1 MKRPY
6 GETKCNFYLP
16 QFFYMVTY
24 KYKMGQA
31 AGPPGPPGPPGK
43 SIQGDPGLPGN
54 DGSPGMD
61 GNVNIDTTN
70 VNDIVFRLSQPTS
83 TLPQNLTKTMT
94 SDATFVGSV
103 ANSLTSDRITNLANA
118 MLASDNKRFVSTV
131 VNTLTG
137 PDYYSKLPQGQIS
150 NDDINRFIKPRTLW
164 CADGSQACYAPPN
177 STRNFFTGDMV
188 IGNTNRFVFG
198 TGDGTTANV
207 ATDAGMQYIPQQQ
220 SGKWQ
225 MGPFVWGVSGGSLG
239 VSSQISDTDGPTLS
253 WNNKDVSINRG
264 NLTVGDGSRGNIT
277 MRGSQ
282 FIINSSISTGTGGTA
297 ISVDPSETLVLNQY
311 GHFDGNV
318 RVGGGGLSVERDLNV
333 GTVSGGNLYVGL
345 NSRNATGG
353 NITQYGTTFN
363 IKNYNAGGGGRAL
376 MQTTTGRLVI
386 NAGGDFNDGVEV
398 QSKL

>member
-150 NDDINRFIKPRTLW
+150 ND
-164 CADGSQACYAPPN
+164 
-177 STRNFFTGDMV
+177 
-188 IGNTNRFVFG
+188 
-198 TGDGTTANV
+198 
-207 ATDAGMQYIPQQQ
+207 
-220 SGKWQ
+220 
-225 MGPFVWGVSGGSLG
+225 
-239 VSSQISDTDGPTLS
+239 
-253 WNNKDVSINRG
+253 
-264 NLTVGDGSRGNIT
+264 
-277 MRGSQ
+277 
-282 FIINSSISTGTGGTA
+282 
-297 ISVDPSETLVLNQY
+297 
-311 GHFDGNV
+311 
-318 RVGGGGLSVERDLNV
+318 
-333 GTVSGGNLYVGL
+333 
-345 NSRNATGG
+345 
-353 NITQYGTTFN
+353 
-363 IKNYNAGGGGRAL
+363 
-376 MQTTTGRLVI
+376 
-386 NAGGDFNDGVEV
+386 
-398 QSKL
+398 